1 MPKDRIWHWQIHNN
15 NKKTLTI
22 KMNRWDIRLV
32 ICDGTYEKN
41 QVYIDATIQFRPVS
55 PATRVETHGFW
66 HSLAPCCGEKTPNKT
81 EKPHKKNKTH
91 LYKLSP
97 VCTKSDIICLSPV
110 KMLMFRSFHY
120 FPHEPVRSSP
130 LPEVQFLWTQ
140 WRAGPG
146 DPKR

>member
-1 MPKDRIWHWQIHNN
+1 MLPSSSVQSVLQHEWKLMDSGI
-15 NKKTLTI
+15 
-22 KMNRWDIRLV
+22 
-32 ICDGTYEKN
+32 
-41 QVYIDATIQFRPVS
+41 
-55 PATRVETHGFW
+55 
-66 HSLAPCCGEKTPNKT
+66 HSLRAVGKNPQTKQKNL
-81 EKPHKKNKTH
+81 HKKNKTH

-110 KMLMFRSFHY
+110 KMLMFRSFRY